1 MFYSSLF
8 PLKVFHLS
16 VFFSEQKR
24 LRIVDLSSRF
34 SVAELFR
41 TKVEHREVVASCV
54 CALKIFFPLA
64 EEKFFSVE
72 AYGFGAIERA
82 ELVVQV

>member
-8 PLKVFHLS
+8 SLKVFHLS

-54 CALKIFFPLA
+54 CALKIFFFTGGRKVL
-64 EEKFFSVE
+64 
-72 AYGFGAIERA
+72 YGFGAKERA